1 MHREKLSDNFA
12 YPPRALRVER
22 AAAYLSISTAT
33 FLRLVEE
40 GVLPKPVH
48 IGDSVVAWDRHE
60 LDEAFDRLK
69 TGDDQNSMHALLRA
83 KRP

>member
-1 MHREKLSDNFA
+1 MQREKLADHMG

-22 AAAYLSISTAT
+22 AAAYLSISAAT

-48 IGDSVVAWDRHE
+48 IGDAVVAWDRYE
-60 LDEAFDRLK
+60 LDEAFERLK
-69 TGDDQNSMHALLRA
+69 TGGDENTMHKLLRG